1 MKSVKERLNLCRI
14 IVDEK
19 LRLDSAKE
27 KFKLDVKT
35 IKNYVHSIIDVDYDL
50 YINACKQLRV
60 KI

>member
-35 IKNYVHSIIDVDYDL
+35 VKSYVNSIIDVNYDL
-50 YINACKQLRV
+50 YIITCRQLRI
-60 KI
+60 KF